1 MNLTKLALRELNGLH
16 VITVEAGTTVCAL
29 EFAKLMCLPGHST
42 ACVLQNVAVC
52 HDVPFCHQ

>member
-1 MNLTKLALRELNGLH
+1 MASLRREMNLMKLALRELNGLH

-42 ACVLQNVAVC
+42 ACVPRL
-52 HDVPFCHQ
+52 